1 MRVLTDGIM
10 LGFAVGISVCDW
22 KRRRIPVKWLVV
34 YSIATISCV
43 LFYIEGN
50 LISMLGGIMIGAIF
64 FLISRLTNEAIG
76 YGDAWMITLLGAY
89 VGGKDLV
96 RLLFTASFL
105 AAVVSLV
112 WMWKQGWKR
121 EGSLPFVPFLT
132 VGLLEVIF
140 L

>member
-1 MRVLTDGIM
+1 
-10 LGFAVGISVCDW
+10 
-22 KRRRIPVKWLVV
+22 
-34 YSIATISCV
+34 
-43 LFYIEGN
+43 
-50 LISMLGGIMIGAIF
+50 MLGGIVIGAIF

-89 VGGKDLV
+89 VGGKDLI

-132 VGLLEVIF
+132 IGLLEVIF